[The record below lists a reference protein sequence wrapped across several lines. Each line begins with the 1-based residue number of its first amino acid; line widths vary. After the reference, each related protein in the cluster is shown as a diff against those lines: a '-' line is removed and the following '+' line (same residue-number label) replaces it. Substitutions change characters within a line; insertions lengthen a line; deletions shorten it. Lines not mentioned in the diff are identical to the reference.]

1 MFTNVDDVKSKFDI
15 VVGLEVHTQLNTKTK
30 MWCKCEI
37 NKFAYP
43 NHTICPICTAQ
54 PGTLPVINKEAIKLA
69 SLAALATNCKINKL
83 SRFDRKNY
91 FYPDLPKG
99 YQITQFTTPLAE
111 HGKLMIMGENK
122 EKKVIHISRIQLE
135 EDTGKST
142 HFSDYS
148 LVNLNRCGT
157 PLIEIITGPDM
168 SSASEA
174 SSYLKKLHA
183 NLVYLGVTLGNM
195 QDGNFRCDV
204 NISLKPKGHKEFGTR
219 VEVKNVNSFKN
230 VEKSIDYE
238 VVRQANLISKGEK
251 ILQQTLLF
259 DAEKNQTKAIRT
271 KSDADDYRYFA
282 EPDLTPLRVT
292 EIELETWKKSLPE
305 LPEEKANRFIKDFAI
320 TAYDAE
326 VLCYDKDVAV
336 YFELCLSFYKKNPK
350 KIANW
355 ILSEL
360 MHFLNEANISI
371 TKSPVTAK
379 NLAELVQLIDDDVIS
394 SKMAKEVFL
403 EMYDHQVS
411 ALSIVDKKGL
421 KQNSDEHLI
430 ESIIDELI
438 KNHPQEVAELKAGR
452 DRVLGFFVGQV
463 MKKTNGTA
471 NPKLTTDLI
480 KKKALS

>member
-1 MFTNVDDVKSKFDI
+1 MFNTVEEVKNKFDI

-37 NKFAYP
+37 NKFAFP
-43 NHTICPICTAQ
+43 NHTVCPVCTAQ
-54 PGTLPVINKEAIKLA
+54 PGSLPVLNKEAIRLA
-69 SLAALATNCKINKL
+69 SLAALATNCKINKV
-83 SRFDRKNY
+83 SGFDRKNY

-99 YQITQFTTPLAE
+99 YQITQFATPLAE
-111 HGKLMIMGENK
+111 NGTLTITSEAGVP
-122 EKKVIHISRIQLE
+122 KVIQISRIQLE

-142 HFSDYS
+142 HHSDYS

-204 NISLKPKGHKEFGTR
+204 NISLKPKGAKEFGTR

-230 VEKSIDYE
+230 VEKSIEYE
-238 VVRQANLISKGEK
+238 VIRQANVITLGEK

-259 DAEKNQTKAIRT
+259 DADKNQTKAIRT

-282 EPDLTPLRVT
+282 EPDLTPLRVSLADL
-292 EIELETWKKSLPE
+292 ELWKKSLPE
-305 LPEEKANRFIKDFAI
+305 LPEQKANRFVADFDV
-320 TAYDAE
+320 TTYDAE
-326 VLCYDKDVAV
+326 VLCQDKDVAA
-336 YFELCLSFYKKNPK
+336 YFEQCVSIYPKSAK

-360 MHFLNEANISI
+360 LHFLNEANISI
-371 TKSPVTAK
+371 LKSPVSSK
-379 NLAELVQLIDDDVIS
+379 NLAELVQLIDDQVIS
-394 SKMAKEVFL
+394 SKMAKDVFL
-403 EMYDHQVS
+403 EMYDNQVS
-411 ALSIVDKKGL
+411 ALVIVEKKGL
-421 KQNSDEHLI
+421 KQNSDESML
-430 ESIIDELI
+430 ESIVDELI
-438 KNHPQEVAELKAGR
+438 KNHPNEVAELKAGR

-463 MKKTNGTA
+463 MKKTDGKA

-480 KKKALS
+480 KKKVLS